1 MYCGQEENMVFSI
14 LENEYWYG
22 GYVFGSYVQPYD
34 ASSEAEIDLRRND
47 STNQAMP
54 FFVSTKGRYLWC
66 DEGFLLHFG
75 GGNIAIDRDVELR
88 EGYVNLKGAYL
99 AASREHFPFG
109 KEGPSDEFFKN
120 PVYNSW
126 IELTFWQNEEAILKY
141 ADSILDNGMSAGV
154 LMIDDGWSDYY
165 GKWEFSKEKFPHAEE
180 MLKTLHSKGFSV
192 MLWIC
197 PYITPDTL
205 QYRQAKEMDI
215 LIKNPDGKPL
225 ITEWWNG
232 YSAALDLSN
241 PAAVEWLDKQLKA
254 LREIGVDGFKFDG
267 ADVLYYPD
275 DIMTA
280 GSVTPNEMARLWC
293 AYAEKYAFNELR
305 MAFKAGGMALMQRLC
320 DKPHNWGEEGIRAL
334 VPDTLMQGITGH
346 PFGSPDMIGGGEYMN
361 FRENSGNLDQELF
374 NRHSEIACLLPVMQ
388 FSAAPWRVLGKESYD
403 RILKSVRLRER
414 YAPKILELAHHAAR
428 TGEPVA
434 RYMAYEFPEGGYE
447 RVNDQFMLGEDIL
460 VAPICEKGRTSRNVA
475 VPKGR
480 WRFQGTVIES
490 EGGVM
495 ELTPEEG
502 VPIVLEKCE

>member
-1 MYCGQEENMVFSI
+1 MVFPI

-22 GYVFGSYVQPYD
+22 GYVYGSCAQPYD

-47 STNQAMP
+47 STNQAVP
-54 FFVSTKGRYLWC
+54 FFVSTKGRYIWC
-66 DEGFLLHFG
+66 EEGFLLHFG
-75 GGNIAIDRDVELR
+75 GGNITIDRNVELR

-99 AASREHFPFG
+99 AACREHFPFR
-109 KEGPSDEFFKN
+109 ENTLSDEFFKN

-126 IELTFWQNEEAILKY
+126 IELTFWQNEEDILRY
-141 ADSILDNGMSAGV
+141 ADHILENDMPAGV

-165 GKWEFSKEKFPHAEE
+165 GKWVFSREKFPHAEE
-180 MLKTLHSKGFSV
+180 MLKTLHSKGFFV

-205 QYRQAKEMDI
+205 QYRQAKAMDI

-232 YSAALDLSN
+232 WSAALDLSN
-241 PAAVEWLDKQLKA
+241 PAAVNWLDEQLQA
-254 LREIGVDGFKFDG
+254 LRAMGVDGFKFYG

-275 DIMTA
+275 DMVTA
-280 GSVTPNEMARLWC
+280 GGVTPNEMARLWC
-293 AYAEKYAFNELR
+293 AYAEKFPFNELR
-305 MAFKAGGMALMQRLC
+305 MAFKAGGMSLMQRLC

-334 VPDTLMQGITGH
+334 LPDTLMQGITGH
-346 PFGSPDMIGGGEYMN
+346 PFGSPDMIGGGEYVN
-361 FRENSGNLDQELF
+361 FQENSGNLDQELF

-388 FSAAPWRVLGKESYD
+388 FSAAPWRVLGRESYD
-403 RILKSVRLRER
+403 RILKSVKLRER
-414 YAPKILELAHHAAR
+414 YAARILELAHHAAR
-428 TGEPVA
+428 TGEPIA

-475 VPKGR
+475 VPKGK
-480 WRFQGTVIES
+480 WRFRGTVIES
-490 EGGVM
+490 EGTLM
-495 ELTPEEG
+495 ELAPEDGE
-502 VPIVLEKCE
+502 PIVLEKCE